1 MEEGFLRKANS
12 DTGHFFGLLQNNGL
26 IEIKTFY
33 QKVVYVCF
41 SFSFFLFFLFFYIF
55 FSSLLNPLIC
65 SLLTSLF
72 QSQGALRPRGAHK
85 WYPICGSE
93 EDWRSPLQPCESI
106 TVVRPFLPC
115 SELGVA
121 NIYSPS
127 ELTWV
132 LSDGMFLLS
141 DCE

>member
-1 MEEGFLRKANS
+1 MFAS
-12 DTGHFFGLLQNNGL
+12 PSP
-26 IEIKTFY
+26 
-33 QKVVYVCF
+33 F
-41 SFSFFLFFLFFYIF
+41 SYFSYFFLIFLFFYIF
-55 FSSLLNPLIC
+55 FSSLLNPLIR

-93 EDWRSPLQPCESI
+93 EDRQSPLQPCESI